1 MFIWDIFLKIRVE
14 MLLELAQ
21 ASRRHVLLVGPHASG
36 KTATLNHFLSARGM

>member
-1 MFIWDIFLKIRVE
+1 MLKIRVE

-36 KTATLNHFLSARGM
+36 KTATLNHFLLARGV